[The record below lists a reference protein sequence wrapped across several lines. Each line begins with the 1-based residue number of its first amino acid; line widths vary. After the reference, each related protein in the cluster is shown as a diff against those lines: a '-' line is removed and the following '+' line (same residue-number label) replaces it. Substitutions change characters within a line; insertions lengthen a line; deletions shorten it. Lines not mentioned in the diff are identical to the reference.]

1 MSGPPEVHIQSAHPD
16 LQNMFELVML
26 LYRRTDA
33 LHEAIQRIEDH
44 LQSASSSALGGI
56 VPAAD
61 VLPKGPP
68 PAAPASS
75 SASSASAALL
85 ALQPPPSPLPTSCTH
100 HSAADMQGKPW
111 PDDKTRLQ
119 EVWNLNEL
127 QAERVWPKLQSMDQT
142 IFAENMNGWKQCQDL
157 INSQLHKFRFFASE
171 SSTRGFEM
179 RCRSCSQSCVLAW
192 PRQLT
197 QMPFQ
202 DAEFQRQKLLTF
214 LGVEINKNAPVRV

>member
-1 MSGPPEVHIQSAHPD
+1 MPGPPEVHIQSAHPD

-44 LQSASSSALGGI
+44 LQSASSNALGGI

-61 VLPKGPP
+61 VLPKG
-68 PAAPASS
+68 SVG
-75 SASSASAALL
+75 AALL

-111 PDDKTRLQ
+111 PDDKTRPQ
-119 EVWNLNEL
+119 EVWNHNEL
-127 QAERVWPKLQSMDQT
+127 QADRVWTKLQSMDQT
-142 IFAENMNGWKQCQDL
+142 IFSENMNGWRKCQDL

-171 SSTRGFEM
+171 SSIRGFEI